1 MHALE
6 RAQIHNLAV
15 PPVTSDPP
23 SAPPG
28 RGSGAARARAAA
40 SARHPQHQDGAVAP
54 GDIAVGV
61 IVGRAAEYFEFFV
74 YGIASVLVFPALFF
88 PGYSRLDGTL
98 LSFAVF
104 ALGFVARPFGTL
116 AGMAL
121 QRAYGRTVKL
131 ITALMALGSATC
143 AMALLPGAAQ
153 IGLAGALLL
162 AGCRTLQGLAVGA
175 SWDGLP
181 SLLALHAPPHRRG
194 WYAMLGQL
202 GAPLGLALAAALYA
216 VLSARL
222 SEAELLDWG
231 WRFPFFAAF
240 GVNVVALFA
249 RLQLVM
255 GDDYSQAL
263 RRQQLLPSRLAALG
277 RPQQLNILLGAFA
290 ALASFAL
297 VHLVTVFPLS
307 WIHLRDPRA
316 IDELLWLQAGGSV
329 LAAAGMLLSGMLAD
343 RIGRRTVLSLAAV
356 AIGGFGL
363 VAPWLLGG
371 GVGGQNLYFL
381 LGFAL
386 FGLSYGQAAGALA
399 NHFRPEARYL
409 GAALSAD
416 MAWLFGAAFAPI
428 VTLWLS
434 THLGLAALSGYLLSG
449 MVGTLLALQLGRVR
463 YVE

>member
-1 MHALE
+1 MSSSL
-6 RAQIHNLAV
+6 
-15 PPVTSDPP
+15 PPPEPGDPP
-23 SAPPG
+23 S
-28 RGSGAARARAAA
+28 AARARARA
-40 SARHPQHQDGAVAP
+40 SAHHPQHQDGAVAP

-61 IVGRAAEYFEFFV
+61 IVGRASEYFEFFV

-88 PGYSRLDGTL
+88 PGYDGLHGTL
-98 LSFAVF
+98 MSFGVF
-104 ALGFVARPFGTL
+104 ALGFIARPVGTL

-121 QRAYGRTVKL
+121 QRAYGRAVKL
-131 ITALMALGSATC
+131 IAALMLMGSATC
-143 AMALLPGAAQ
+143 AMALLPGTQTLGPVAPW
-153 IGLAGALLL
+153 LL
-162 AGCRTLQGLAVGA
+162 ALCRLAQGAAVGA

-202 GAPLGLALAAALYA
+202 GGPLGFAFAAALYA
-216 VLSARL
+216 VLSTRL
-222 SEAELLDWG
+222 SAEEFLDWG

-255 GDDYSQAL
+255 GDDYSNAL
-263 RRQQLLPSRLAALG
+263 RRNQLLPTGLSALG
-277 RPQQLNILLGAFA
+277 RSQQLNVLLGAFA

-307 WIHLRDPRA
+307 WLHLSDPRA
-316 IDELLWLQAGGSV
+316 VDELLWLQAGGAV
-329 LAAAGMLLSGMLAD
+329 LAAVAMLGSGLLAD
-343 RIGRRTVLSLAAV
+343 RVGRRTLLGTAAV
-356 AIGGFGL
+356 AIGLFGL

-371 GVGGQNLYFL
+371 GVAGQNLYFL
-381 LGFAL
+381 LGFTL

-399 NHFRPEARYL
+399 NHFQPQARYV

-434 THLGLAALSGYLLSG
+434 SQFGLAALSGYLLSG
-449 MVGTLLALQLGRVR
+449 MVGTLVALQWGRPAQVAA
-463 YVE
+463 

>member
-1 MHALE
+1 VASY
-6 RAQIHNLAV
+6 
-15 PPVTSDPP
+15 PPTD
-23 SAPPG
+23 PPG
-28 RGSGAARARAAA
+28 RAPSAAQARATA

-88 PGYSRLDGTL
+88 PGYSRLEGTL

-121 QRAYGRTVKL
+121 ERAHGRAVKL
-131 ITALMALGSATC
+131 IVALMGLGSATC

-153 IGLAGALLL
+153 IGMAGALLL
-162 AGCRTLQGLAVGA
+162 AGCRMLQGLAVGA

-222 SEAELLDWG
+222 SEADLLDWG

-263 RRQQLLPSRLAALG
+263 RRQQLLPTRLAALG

-316 IDELLWLQAGGSV
+316 VDELLWLQAGGAV
-329 LAAAGMLLSGMLAD
+329 LAAAAMLLSGTLAD
-343 RIGRRTVLSLAAV
+343 RIGRRTVLSVAAV

-363 VAPWLLGG
+363 VAPWLLDG
-371 GVGGQNLYFL
+371 GVAGQNLYFL

-386 FGLSYGQAAGALA
+386 FGLSYGQAAGAMA
-399 NHFRPEARYL
+399 NHFQPAARYL

-434 THLGLAALSGYLLSG
+434 THFGLAALSGYLLSG
-449 MVGTLLALQLGRVR
+449 MVATLLALQWGLSTNEMNEKKSFTR
-463 YVE
+463 E